1 MYTTS
6 LRGLGIMAQP
16 PQVMVSVPQPYPDP
30 PTQMPTAETSLAN
43 AAYQDATDYTQF
55 TQASNYPEYN
65 SPAAYTANLIAYAQT
80 LCYGSWAPYTC
91 KTNAGGAFDPTA
103 MGTQYANAVFA
114 SLKATPYGASGSVY
128 DYWIAHPPSTDSNY
142 TPPAQI
148 QPYNPANV
156 PGSSALPPPP
166 NVLTN
171 VAPTPITTPVTNPT
185 NALNP
190 PVQNWFPVNPQ
201 AIANGTTGGS
211 VLGLPDL
218 SSATTWLQS
227 NWMILAAGVAAVV
240 ILPSLLGGKR

>member
-65 SPAAYTANLIAYAQT
+65 SPAAYTANLIDYAQT

-156 PGSSALPPPP
+156 PGSSVLPPPS
-166 NVLTN
+166 NTLNN
-171 VAPTPITTPVTNPT
+171 VAPVPVSVTPAQPTTQLYPPSYQPPVT
-185 NALNP
+185 
-190 PVQNWFPVNPQ
+190 QQ
-201 AIANGTTGGS
+201 QIANGTMGGTGTTNINLTG
-211 VLGLPDL
+211 
-218 SSATTWLQS
+218 ATTWLQS
-227 NWMILAAGVAAVV
+227 NWMLIAAGIAAVV
-240 ILPSLLGGKR
+240 ILPSILGGKR